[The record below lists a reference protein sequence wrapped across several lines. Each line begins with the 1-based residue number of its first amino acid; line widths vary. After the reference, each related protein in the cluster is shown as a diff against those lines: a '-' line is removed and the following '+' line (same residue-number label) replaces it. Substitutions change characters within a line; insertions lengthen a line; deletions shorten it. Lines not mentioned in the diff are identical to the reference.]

1 MFGKGNA
8 AEEEEEEGSSS
19 VVFVLTFAFFWG
31 GERQSLS
38 SGIEEAQ
45 ISLDLIFCVAVGER
59 VCTRIRITRRETRFG
74 ARPTTNT
81 RPSEQGDARSR
92 RGRDGEKSIVEMDS
106 PAIQR
111 CLKDIKKRRKDLR
124 LVPPA
129 DVHIDYED
137 PTSLLGEGG
146 FCSAYRATYNDET
159 VCARVIDE
167 DREPNKEQT
176 AVGEVAT
183 ISNLPAI
190 AVKIYGYTWTQK
202 PGPMFDKRKHLAVIC
217 ELCPHGNLED
227 FMKKEKEP
235 LAPGVKLDCFLQ
247 VLDGLEQ
254 LKAKRVIWRDLK
266 AKNILVR
273 DVKRHAKTNKV
284 TKVQIAFTDWGTAVE
299 LPKMGKR
306 RMTLQ
311 GPGTDGYIAPETRGN
326 GYDYQVDMWAFLL
339 WAASMCLT
347 VECLVDCR
355 LEEKLAGLQLE
366 KKSHATSAQEKKVL
380 SILDAFDFEVE
391 RGCAPIYNFL
401 KRETQWVEPG
411 QRWSCD
417 EAIECLVAFRD
428 ENVNL
433 QLPTEYACTPAKR
446 DNSFYEES
454 SDDEEE
460 EEEEKGEDGNEN
472 EAVGTAIKG
481 TLVKPTIAQQRFNA
495 HNIAMNFN
503 SIQRTPYNPMSEKY
517 TPIASRKKSATFQL
531 DHENNVYSTAKKP
544 TSSSSRKTNQPLRSI
559 LKTGGSNTSRSA
571 NGSANNYSYAS
582 PVRFD
587 DKPSPM
593 VVYSATPGFNRR
605 PMHSRRNGDV
615 VLPPPLFAEAER
627 EAEMY
632 KEKMLRNGDK
642 EEEDSE
648 EEEEEIETTQP
659 LDVGDK
665 ENSIDEANSG
675 VRPRSFAMPPRKL
688 VGRNNA
694 LQSSNETNKNNN
706 IRNARS
712 SKRDVKP
719 PKIFSPPLIEKAGKK
734 RKAAATSSAVAAAAP
749 KRRGRAAATAAT
761 GGGDNSMALVLKTAG
776 CSKCRWS
783 PRGCGRCD
791 PDTPRIPRG
800 ISAARKK
807 AKEAAKRPRGRPPG
821 SKNKDNK
828 KLAVV
833 KTKATKKVVQKKR
846 KAPTAK
852 KKTVETKDTS
862 TGCSKCR
869 YSKNGCG
876 ACDPSK
882 PRQRRG
888 PRKSTE
894 PQVLCLPAPGEDGGR
909 RVVKTFERRK
919 NPVGRPTKHTR
930 PIRTELGCS
939 KCRYTACSK
948 CRNELAFDRALF
960 GTPAAP
966 KTKSRLL

>member
-1 MFGKGNA
+1 
-8 AEEEEEEGSSS
+8 
-19 VVFVLTFAFFWG
+19 
-31 GERQSLS
+31 
-38 SGIEEAQ
+38 
-45 ISLDLIFCVAVGER
+45 
-59 VCTRIRITRRETRFG
+59 
-74 ARPTTNT
+74 
-81 RPSEQGDARSR
+81 
-92 RGRDGEKSIVEMDS
+92 MDS

-111 CLKDIKKRRKDLR
+111 CLKDIRKRRKDL
-124 LVPPA
+124 LLIPPP
-129 DVHIDYED
+129 DVVIDYSD

-146 FCSAYRATYNDET
+146 FCSAYRATYNDTT

-167 DREPNKEQT
+167 DREVNKEQT

-183 ISNLPAI
+183 ISNLPEI
-190 AVKIYGYTWTQK
+190 AVKIFGYTWTQK
-202 PGPMFDKRKHLAVIC
+202 PGPTFDKRKHLAVIC

-227 FMKKEKEP
+227 FMKREKEP
-235 LAPGVKLDCFLQ
+235 LTPSVKLDCFLQ

-273 DVKRHAKTNKV
+273 DVKRHAKTKKV
-284 TKVQIAFTDWGTAVE
+284 TKVTIAFTDWGTAVE

-306 RMTLQ
+306 RMTWH

-355 LEEKLAGLQLE
+355 LEEKLAELQLE

-401 KRETQWVEPG
+401 KKETQWVEPT

-417 EAIECLVAFRD
+417 EAIECLVTFRD
-428 ENVNL
+428 ENVHL
-433 QLPTEYACTPAKR
+433 QMPTEYACTPAKR

-454 SDDEEE
+454 SDEEE
-460 EEEEKGEDGNEN
+460 EEEEEEEENENDEN
-472 EAVGTAIKG
+472 EAPGTEIKG
-481 TLVKPTIAQQRFNA
+481 TLVKPTTIAQKRFNA
-495 HNIAMNFN
+495 HNMGGIAMNFN
-503 SIQRTPYNPMSEKY
+503 SVKRTPYNPMSEKY

-544 TSSSSRKTNQPLRSI
+544 NSSSSRKTDQPLRSI

-582 PVRFD
+582 PVRFE

-605 PMHSRRNGDV
+605 PMHSRRNGEV

-627 EAEMY
+627 EAELF
-632 KEKMLRNGDK
+632 KEKMLQKERNGGD
-642 EEEDSE
+642 EDGEEDDSG

-659 LDVGDK
+659 LDAGNK
-665 ENSIDEANSG
+665 ENTIDEANSG
-675 VRPRSFAMPPRKL
+675 AGSRIFAMLPRKL
-688 VGRNNA
+688 VGRNSA
-694 LQSSNETNKNNN
+694 LQSSNENNKRNNNNNKN
-706 IRNARS
+706 ART

-719 PKIFSPPLIEKAGKK
+719 PKIFSPQVIEKGSRK
-734 RKAAATSSAVAAAAP
+734 RKAAATAASAAVNAASKRRGQPAAASASAAAA
-749 KRRGRAAATAAT
+749 
-761 GGGDNSMALVLKTAG
+761 DNSMALVLKTVG

-783 PRGCGRCD
+783 SRGCGKCD
-791 PDTPRIPRG
+791 PDTPRVPRG

-807 AKEAAKRPRGRPPG
+807 AREAATKSKVTAKRPRGRPPG
-821 SKNKDNK
+821 TKNNNNNNNNK

-833 KTKATKKVVQKKR
+833 KTQATKKTRVVRKKSKASLVQKK
-846 KAPTAK
+846 TAS
-852 KKTVETKDTS
+852 TKDTS

-876 ACDPSK
+876 MCDPSK

-888 PRKSTE
+888 PRKSTDSS
-894 PQVLCLPAPGEDGGR
+894 QVLCLPAPGEEDGGGR
-909 RVVKTFERRK
+909 QVIRTYERRK

-930 PIRTELGCS
+930 AVRTELGCS

-948 CRNELAFDRALF
+948 CRSELAFDRALF

-966 KTKSRLL
+966 KTKSRLSS

>member
-1 MFGKGNA
+1 
-8 AEEEEEEGSSS
+8 
-19 VVFVLTFAFFWG
+19 
-31 GERQSLS
+31 
-38 SGIEEAQ
+38 
-45 ISLDLIFCVAVGER
+45 
-59 VCTRIRITRRETRFG
+59 
-74 ARPTTNT
+74 
-81 RPSEQGDARSR
+81 
-92 RGRDGEKSIVEMDS
+92 MDS

-111 CLKDIKKRRKDLR
+111 CLKNIRKRRKDL
-124 LVPPA
+124 LLIPPP
-129 DVHIDYED
+129 DVVIDYSD
-137 PTSLLGEGG
+137 PTALLGEGG
-146 FCSAYRATYNDET
+146 FCSAYRATYNNET

-167 DREPNKEQT
+167 DREPNKEET

-183 ISNLPAI
+183 ISNLPEI
-190 AVKIYGYTWTQK
+190 AVKIFGYTWTQK
-202 PGPMFDKRKHLAVIC
+202 PGPTFDKRNHLAVIC

-227 FMKKEKEP
+227 FMKREKEP
-235 LAPGVKLDCFLQ
+235 LTPSVKLDCFLQ

-273 DVKRHAKTNKV
+273 DVKRHAKTKKV

-299 LPKMGKR
+299 LPKVGKR
-306 RMTLQ
+306 RMTLH

-326 GYDYQVDMWAFLL
+326 AYDYQVDMWAFLL

-355 LEEKLAGLQLE
+355 LEEKLAELQLE

-401 KRETQWVEPG
+401 KRETQWVEPS

-417 EAIECLVAFRD
+417 EAIESLVAFRD
-428 ENVNL
+428 ENVHL

-446 DNSFYEES
+446 DSSFYEES
-454 SDDEEE
+454 SDEEDEEE
-460 EEEEKGEDGNEN
+460 EEEEEDEGNEN
-472 EAVGTAIKG
+472 DENEAPGTAIKG
-481 TLVKPTIAQQRFNA
+481 TLVKPTVAQKRFNA
-495 HNIAMNFN
+495 HNMGGLAMNFN
-503 SIQRTPYNPMSEKY
+503 SVQRTPYNPMSDKY

-544 TSSSSRKTNQPLRSI
+544 NSSSSRKTDQPLRSI

-582 PVRFD
+582 PVRFE

-605 PMHSRRNGDV
+605 PMHSRRNGEV

-627 EAEMY
+627 EAELY
-632 KEKMLRNGDK
+632 KEKMLRKELNGSDEDDGDR
-642 EEEDSE
+642 EEVDSE
-648 EEEEEIETTQP
+648 DEDEEIETTQP
-659 LDVGDK
+659 LDAGNK
-665 ENSIDEANSG
+665 ENTIDEANSG
-675 VRPRSFAMPPRKL
+675 AGSRIFAMPPRKL

-694 LQSSNETNKNNN
+694 LQSSNENNKRNNN
-706 IRNARS
+706 NNNKSARA
-712 SKRDVKP
+712 SKREVKP
-719 PKIFSPPLIEKAGKK
+719 PKIFSPPVIEKGSKK
-734 RKAAATSSAVAAAAP
+734 RKAAAATTAAAAAAVDDAP
-749 KRRGRAAATAAT
+749 KRRGRPAAV
-761 GGGDNSMALVLKTAG
+761 DNSMALVLKTAG

-783 PRGCGRCD
+783 PRGCGKCD
-791 PDTPRIPRG
+791 PDTPRVPRG

-807 AKEAAKRPRGRPPG
+807 AKEAAASKSKAVVAKRPRGRPPG
-821 SKNKDNK
+821 TRNNK

-833 KTKATKKVVQKKR
+833 KTQATKKKVVQKKA
-846 KAPTAK
+846 KAPAAK
-852 KKTVETKDTS
+852 KTTALMKNKS

-876 ACDPSK
+876 ACDPTK

-888 PRKSTE
+888 PRKSTDS
-894 PQVLCLPAPGEDGGR
+894 VLCLPAPGEEGQK
-909 RVVKTFERRK
+909 VVKTFERRK

-930 PIRTELGCS
+930 AVRTELGCS

-948 CRNELAFDRALF
+948 CRSELAFDRALF

-966 KTKSRLL
+966 KTKSRLS